1 MGCEAMGNEN
11 ENSVYVHM
19 MVDSLKR
26 KKQILLT
33 LLSLT
38 REQELLLKDD
48 ELDADRFSAI
58 IEEKGGQIDALNKI
72 DEGFDTL
79 FQYVKRE
86 IHANRMAYQSQI
98 QAMQKLIGEVS
109 ELGIQVEALEHQNSG
124 HFKVYL
130 ANQRKNIR
138 DFHLNNKSASSYVQN
153 MANAYAPDQSVFFN
167 QTK

>member
-1 MGCEAMGNEN
+1 MGNEN

>member
-1 MGCEAMGNEN
+1 MGNEN

-26 KKQILLT
+26 KKQILMT

-38 REQELLLKDD
+38 REQEQLLKDD
-48 ELDADRFSAI
+48 ELDADIFSAI

-86 IHANRMAYQSQI
+86 IHANRMVYQSQI

-109 ELGIQVEALEHQNSG
+109 ELGIQIEALEHQNSG

-138 DFHLNNKSASSYVQN
+138 EKNARRKNVRGRNARCKKSGGER
-153 MANAYAPDQSVFFN
+153 PPR
-167 QTK
+167 K

>member
-1 MGCEAMGNEN
+1 MGNEN

-26 KKQILLT
+26 KKQILMT

-38 REQELLLKDD
+38 REQEQLLKYD

-86 IHANRMAYQSQI
+86 IHANRMVYQSQI

-109 ELGIQVEALEHQNSG
+109 ELGIQIEALEHQNSG

-138 DFHLNNKSASSYVQN
+138 EFHLNNKSTSSYVQN
-153 MANAYAPDQSVFFN
+153 MANAYNPDQSVFFN